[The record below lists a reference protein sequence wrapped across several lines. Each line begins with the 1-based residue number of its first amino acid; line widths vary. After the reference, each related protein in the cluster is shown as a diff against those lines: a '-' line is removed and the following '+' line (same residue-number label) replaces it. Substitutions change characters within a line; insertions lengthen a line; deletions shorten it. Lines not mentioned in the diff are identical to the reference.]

1 MLESHPKSCKGG
13 ATMRLFIRAC
23 SSTPRTAL
31 LLLRSFRSKVAC
43 LAAFSTFQ
51 STSTVSRRLITYMQC
66 RRPMR
71 LDRHASRSLVYPIQD
86 PSPTKLRPLT
96 TPSRWN
102 ERGTSDDPERRGDC
116 DPHDV
121 DASCQPCQR
130 TGGASYLSKVER
142 LKVVPHKYRIT
153 HRWWIDLVDN
163 RVKTRRSKWKA
174 ECSCYPWCSAHCWV
188 HVPSKSSD
196 WETSTCDP
204 SESPCSFRMQTR
216 E

>member
-1 MLESHPKSCKGG
+1 
-13 ATMRLFIRAC
+13 MRLPHSNASLPALGVSSRTRSVDIRC
-23 SSTPRTAL
+23 IWIDMHRDHPSIQYRIHLQP
-31 LLLRSFRSKVAC
+31 SFD
-43 LAAFSTFQ
+43 L
-51 STSTVSRRLITYMQC
+51 
-66 RRPMR
+66 
-71 LDRHASRSLVYPIQD
+71 
-86 PSPTKLRPLT
+86 SPTP
-96 TPSRWN
+96 PGWN
-102 ERGTSDDPERRGDC
+102 ERGPSDDSKRRGDC

-163 RVKTRRSKWKA
+163 RVKTRRNKWKA